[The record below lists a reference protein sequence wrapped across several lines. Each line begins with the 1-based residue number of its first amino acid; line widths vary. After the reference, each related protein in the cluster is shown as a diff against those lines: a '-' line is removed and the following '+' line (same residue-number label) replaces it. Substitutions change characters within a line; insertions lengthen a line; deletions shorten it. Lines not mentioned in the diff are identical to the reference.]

1 MRKYFFT
8 MGLLK
13 NARSSKFCNNEEK
26 NGGAMQ

>member
-1 MRKYFFT
+1 LIIYI